1 MATAV
6 ITCFFC
12 SSLPHLPLP
21 IRYPAKKGNRRAVLP
36 GNGDSVVGNMVAE
49 IFFGSDSPQFV
60 MFPDGCNMFD
70 AAMYGYRM
78 AALRIAGK
86 GKSAVSQREGNAAMR
101 HTEAVEHLA
110 THPHFQGAGALLNGY
125 EFHAHPLTKR
135 VVVEHPVKNF
145 FWTQMGGMLI
155 FFHKSKLI

>member
-36 GNGDSVVGNMVAE
+36 GNSDSVVGNMVAE

-60 MFPDGCNMFD
+60 MFPDGCNTLPTLFIITGSGVIQELFTEESIQTD
-70 AAMYGYRM
+70 TI
-78 AALRIAGK
+78 LKTPSISGK
-86 GKSAVSQREGNAAMR
+86 PICMTWPVMNWYIQRRVNHLILHHLKPLDMSMDRWSQKIWWNK
-101 HTEAVEHLA
+101 T
-110 THPHFQGAGALLNGY
+110 Y
-125 EFHAHPLTKR
+125 W
-135 VVVEHPVKNF
+135 
-145 FWTQMGGMLI
+145 WTWRNNR
-155 FFHKSKLI
+155 